1 MSGTVSQEQLR
12 YREILWEGSWRLEAK
27 VGLDE
32 QESDIRLAVRGKTA
46 MYAISP
52 ILIRTSRQ

>member
-1 MSGTVSQEQLR
+1 VGRKLEK
-12 YREILWEGSWRLEAK
+12 LEAK

>member
-1 MSGTVSQEQLR
+1 MGR
-12 YREILWEGSWRLEAK
+12 KLEAK

-32 QESDIRLAVRGKTA
+32 QESDIRLAAWGKAA

-52 ILIRTSRQ
+52 ILIQTLRQ

>member
-1 MSGTVSQEQLR
+1 MVGR
-12 YREILWEGSWRLEAK
+12 KLEAK

-32 QESDIRLAVRGKTA
+32 QEPDIRLFERGKAA

-52 ILIRTSRQ
+52 ILIRTLRQ